1 MSRIFI
7 AYFSKAGENYVSGA
21 MVELLVGNTARVAAM
36 LQERTGGTLFE
47 ILPREPY
54 PNGYKDCVA
63 RSKQELQAQARP
75 ELRDAMPDL
84 SQYDT
89 VILGYPIWCGTMP
102 MPVWT
107 FLEAGDFSGKTIL
120 PFCTHEG
127 SGLARSVGDIRALC
141 PGAQVGEGL
150 AVHGSHI
157 PESGEALDA
166 WLREAG
172 L

>member
-1 MSRIFI
+1 MSHILI

-21 MVELLVGNTARVAAM
+21 MKELPVGNTARVAAM
-36 LQERTGGTLFE
+36 LQERTGGDLWE
-47 ILPREPY
+47 IRPREPY
-54 PNGYKDCVA
+54 PDGYKDCVA
-63 RSKQELQAQARP
+63 RSKQELQEKARP
-75 ELRDAMPDL
+75 ALEGTMPDL
-84 SQYDT
+84 TKYDT

-127 SGLARSVGDIRALC
+127 SGLSRSVGDIRALC
-141 PGAQVGEGL
+141 PQARVGEAL

-157 PESGEALDA
+157 PESGEAMDA
-166 WLREAG
+166 WLRSAG